1 MEVAMFRKAK
11 HPILSKR
18 SRSRG
23 AVRGHLARRDRVL
36 AEAMA
41 HLGLAQMSSSKDGH
55 LRIPFR
61 PDVPRKVRK
70 KAFALASAILGQRG
84 GMARAKKLS
93 HKRRQE
99 IARQGGIARWSKA
112 RES

>member
-1 MEVAMFRKAK
+1 MPKKSR
-11 HPILSKR
+11 HPIITKR
-18 SRSRG
+18 RRSRG
-23 AVRGHLARRDRVL
+23 GVRGNLARRNRAL

-41 HLGLAQMSSSKDGH
+41 RLGIAGMSVSKDGH

-93 HKRRQE
+93 DKRRKE
-99 IARQGGIARWSKA
+99 IARQGGLARWGKA
-112 RES
+112 RKS